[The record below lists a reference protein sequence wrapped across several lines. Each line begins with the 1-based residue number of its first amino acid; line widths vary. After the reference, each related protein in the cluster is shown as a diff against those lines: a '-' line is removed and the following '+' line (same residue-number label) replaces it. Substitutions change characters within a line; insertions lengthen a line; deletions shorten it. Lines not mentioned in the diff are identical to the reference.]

1 MNVSNPVESDK
12 PPPKRKPIWPW
23 LVLLVLTLAIIYTH
37 HRISLIIDDL
47 AQMAGDFTQLLR
59 WILAKLEG

>member
-23 LVLLVLTLAIIYTH
+23 LVLLVLTLAIIYIH

-59 WILAKLEG
+59 WIMAKLEG

>member
-23 LVLLVLTLAIIYTH
+23 LVILILTLAIIYIH

-47 AQMAGDFTQLLR
+47 AQMARDFTQLLR